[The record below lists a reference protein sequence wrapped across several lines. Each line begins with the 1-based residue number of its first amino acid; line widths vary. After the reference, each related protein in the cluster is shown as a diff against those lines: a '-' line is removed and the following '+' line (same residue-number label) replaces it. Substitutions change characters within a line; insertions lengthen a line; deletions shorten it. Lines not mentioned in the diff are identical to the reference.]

1 MMPSQSQRRFVL
13 ADAMILIVA
22 TAIGTA
28 LVRTYLLDIMA
39 SMPRRGIWMPPN
51 PRIRTQIAMRAVLL
65 AGVPLLAVWTVAL
78 LLLRLRRPRPRLRR
92 LFRQPGAIACAVV
105 MLAVPLDAPWMVLI
119 FNTGYWDTY
128 NAANIIVNHVGG
140 GYVVLG
146 GWSTLALSGRWRA
159 EPSWIDRAGRII
171 GVAWIVATVLSR
183 WRYLMV

>member
-1 MMPSQSQRRFVL
+1 M
-13 ADAMILIVA
+13 
-22 TAIGTA
+22 
-28 LVRTYLLDIMA
+28 
-39 SMPRRGIWMPPN
+39 
-51 PRIRTQIAMRAVLL
+51 
-65 AGVPLLAVWTVAL
+65 AL
-78 LLLRLRRPRPRLRR
+78 LLLRLRRLRPRLRR
-92 LFRQPGAIACAVV
+92 LFRQPGAVACAVV

-146 GWSTLALSGRWRA
+146 CWSTLALSGRWRA